1 MIKKTYIYIG
11 IIFLLVVGCKVFD
24 NTKIEHSNYKV
35 DSPKNADKSID
46 DIVSPYKRALEAEM
60 NTVIGYAEI
69 DLPKGKPE
77 SLLGNWTADAI
88 LIQGQKVY
96 GKPIDFAIVNYGGLR
111 IPLLQ
116 KGDVTNADIFELM
129 PFDNMLVV
137 IPISGEPLLKLFETI
152 HANGGWPVSSG
163 VKMEFVDDNMK
174 VTINGKPIESDY
186 LFHLVISDYVANG
199 GDNCSFLKPLP
210 RKELGL
216 LFRDALLQYVNNET
230 AQGNKLT
237 SKLENRIAYAK

>member
-1 MIKKTYIYIG
+1 MIKKTYIYIS
-11 IIFLLVVGCKVFD
+11 IISLLLVGCKVFD
-24 NTKIEHSNYKV
+24 NTKIEHLTYKV
-35 DSPKNADKSID
+35 DNIENSERGID
-46 DIVSPYKRALEAEM
+46 DLISPYKRALAAEM
-60 NTVIGYAEI
+60 DQVIGYAEM
-69 DLPKGKPE
+69 DLTKGKPE

-88 LIQGQKVY
+88 LKQGQKAF
-96 GKPIDFAIVNYGGLR
+96 GKPIDFAVVNYGGLR

-152 HANGGWPVSSG
+152 NANGGWPVSSG
-163 VKMEFVDDNMK
+163 VKMELVDDNMK

-237 SKLENRIAYAK
+237 SKLENRITYAK